1 MKLKKIL
8 SLGMAFVLT
17 ASLAACGS
25 GNPAPPADAGQ
36 AGQAENASTAAA
48 GGDGGAGSGEVAAQ
62 GESGVLYSNG
72 GPSEFFETPWLNP
85 GTYI

>member
-1 MKLKKIL
+1 MIMKLKKIL

-36 AGQAENASTAAA
+36 AGNA
-48 GGDGGAGSGEVAAQ
+48 
-62 GESGVLYSNG
+62 
-72 GPSEFFETPWLNP
+72 
-85 GTYI
+85 

>member
-72 GPSEFFETPWLNP
+72 GPSEF
-85 GTYI
+85 